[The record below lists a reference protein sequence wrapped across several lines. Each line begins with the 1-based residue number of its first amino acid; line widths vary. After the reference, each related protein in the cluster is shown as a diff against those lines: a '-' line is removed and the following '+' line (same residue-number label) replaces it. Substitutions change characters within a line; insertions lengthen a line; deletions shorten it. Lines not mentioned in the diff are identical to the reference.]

1 MKNIQDLSK
10 LCARTAKSM
19 LYIIY
24 CFYIHRPVCASC
36 VLFDLHLKHD
46 IVPLKEGSGYL
57 KDSIKAAIGKGLLKK
72 EFSEKHLLEIRE
84 YGLRLEKC
92 KNDTIKKIE
101 DCFNAIISTL
111 KKRKND
117 VMTELIDKFGTE
129 KEQIQIDED
138 NWISKQEKSIEI
150 LQLSKDSND
159 ANLLL
164 NAKFIMDSLRLLN
177 MEPEYREVKL
187 FNVVDTSLELDSTIT
202 LSYEEIIHYLKD
214 YLTIEEPNI
223 LEFKS

>member
-1 MKNIQDLSK
+1 MY
-10 LCARTAKSM
+10 
-19 LYIIY
+19 LYIN
-24 CFYIHRPVCASC
+24 RPVCASC

-46 IVPLKEGSGYL
+46 IIPLKEGSGYL
-57 KDSIKAAIGKGLLKK
+57 KDSIKAAINKGLLKK
-72 EFSEKHLLEIRE
+72 EISEKHLLEIRE
-84 YGLRLEKC
+84 YGLRLDKY

-101 DCFNAIISTL
+101 DCFNTIISTL

-117 VMTELIDKFGTE
+117 VMTELIGKFSTE
-129 KEQIQIDED
+129 KQQIQTDED
-138 NWISKQEKSIEI
+138 NWVSKQEKSIEI
-150 LQLSKDSND
+150 LRLSKDSND

-164 NAKFIMDSLRLLN
+164 NAKFIMDTLRELN
-177 MEPEYREVKL
+177 IEPEYREVKL
-187 FNVVDTSLELDSTIT
+187 FNVVDTSLELDNMIT

>member
-1 MKNIQDLSK
+1 M
-10 LCARTAKSM
+10 
-19 LYIIY
+19 
-24 CFYIHRPVCASC
+24 
-36 VLFDLHLKHD
+36 FDLHLKHD

-57 KDSIKAAIGKGLLKK
+57 KDSIKAAITKGLLKK
-72 EFSEKHLLEIRE
+72 EISEKHLLEIRE
-84 YGLRLEKC
+84 YGLRLDKC

-101 DCFNAIISTL
+101 NCFNEIISTL

-117 VMTELIDKFGTE
+117 VMTELIGKFSTE
-129 KEQIQIDED
+129 KQQIQTDED
-138 NWISKQEKSIEI
+138 NWVSKQEKSIEI
-150 LQLSKDSND
+150 LRLSKDSND

-164 NAKFIMDSLRLLN
+164 NAKFIMDTLRELN
-177 MEPEYREVKL
+177 IEPEYREVKL
-187 FNVVDTSLELDSTIT
+187 FNVVDTSLELDDTIT

>member
-1 MKNIQDLSK
+1 
-10 LCARTAKSM
+10 
-19 LYIIY
+19 
-24 CFYIHRPVCASC
+24 
-36 VLFDLHLKHD
+36 LFDLHLKHD

-57 KDSIKAAIGKGLLKK
+57 KDSIKAAINKGLLKK
-72 EFSEKHLLEIRE
+72 EISEKHLLEIRE
-84 YGLRLEKC
+84 YGLRLDKY

-101 DCFNAIISTL
+101 DCFNTIISTL

-117 VMTELIDKFGTE
+117 VMTELIGKFSTE
-129 KEQIQIDED
+129 KQQIQTDED
-138 NWISKQEKSIEI
+138 NWVNKQEKSIEI
-150 LQLSKDSND
+150 LRLSKDSND

-164 NAKFIMDSLRLLN
+164 NAKFIMDTLRELN
-177 MEPEYREVKL
+177 IEPEYREVKL
-187 FNVVDTSLELDSTIT
+187 FNVVDTSLELDNMIT

>member
-1 MKNIQDLSK
+1 MY
-10 LCARTAKSM
+10 
-19 LYIIY
+19 LYIN
-24 CFYIHRPVCASC
+24 RPVCASC

-46 IVPLKEGSGYL
+46 IIPLKEGSGYL
-57 KDSIKAAIGKGLLKK
+57 KDSIKAAINKGLLKK
-72 EFSEKHLLEIRE
+72 EISEKHLLEIRE
-84 YGLRLEKC
+84 YGLRLDKY

-101 DCFNAIISTL
+101 DCFNTIISTL

-117 VMTELIDKFGTE
+117 VMTELIGKFSTE
-129 KEQIQIDED
+129 KQQIQTDED
-138 NWISKQEKSIEI
+138 NWVNKQEKSIEI
-150 LQLSKDSND
+150 LRLSKDSND

-164 NAKFIMDSLRLLN
+164 NAKFIMDTLRELN
-177 MEPEYREVKL
+177 IEPEYREVKL
-187 FNVVDTSLELDSTIT
+187 FNVVDTSLELDNMIT